1 MQSKIEFESF
11 FLTSRDQ
18 FLIKNIL
25 RSGIEKKILPGIP
38 ILIYCK
44 FEFQKEW
51 FVSDLKN
58 SSIRKFPFSRLSIDF
73 NLKREP
79 EQLVEIFKTQKKA
92 IGIRISECIEFY
104 EGEVIDIVFNSR
116 SQKDKVYNFHAIL
129 GLKTLEGKLR
139 LKISGTIF
147 NELIV
152 KKVKKGNVIR
162 IIPHLY
168 LIQNFGESV
177 NSNNDEEINLKN
189 FFSIPKGKVFK
200 KKILTKEMT
209 LYDFE
214 FENFKDNNDFR
225 FMNIKNFKRL
235 NYDTEILLGKYIQVG
250 KASVSKG
257 IMVINESYDLTPL
270 CFQSLTDLSNE
281 YPVPTIVIL
290 TNKMNPVSIPNFKLD
305 SFEFNGLYNC
315 LSISIEKFER
325 DEIFNLISENF
336 LKKKKLITG
345 SGFQLIKKILQNSN
359 LNFCLNVVSLSNIA
373 INGKNLHWI
382 CKNTLNFFNSIILNM
397 KEFIVLKLSKNHFN
411 KIHRSF

>member
-1 MQSKIEFESF
+1 MPSKKGFENS
-11 FLTSRDQ
+11 FLTPKDQ

-25 RSGIEKKILPGIP
+25 RLGIEKKILPGIP

-58 SSIRKFPFSRLSIDF
+58 SLIRKFPFSRLSVDF
-73 NLKREP
+73 NLKREY
-79 EQLVEIFKTQKKA
+79 EQLVEIFKAQKKA
-92 IGIRISECIEFY
+92 IGIRISECLEFY
-104 EGEVIDIVFNSR
+104 EGVVIDIVFNSI
-116 SQKDKVYNFHAIL
+116 SQEDNVNNFHAIL

-147 NELIV
+147 NELMV
-152 KKVKKGNVIR
+152 KNVKKGNVIR
-162 IIPHLY
+162 IIPNLY
-168 LIQNFGESV
+168 LIQNFGKSV
-177 NSNNDEEINLKN
+177 NSNSDQEINLKN

-200 KKILTKEMT
+200 RRILTKEMT
-209 LYDFE
+209 LHDFE

-225 FMNIKNFKRL
+225 FMNMKNFKRL
-235 NYDTEILLGKYIQVG
+235 NYNTEILLGNYIRVG

-270 CFQSLTDLSNE
+270 CFQSLTDLSGE
-281 YPVPTIVIL
+281 YPVPTIIIL
-290 TNKMNPVSIPNFKLD
+290 TNKMNPVSISNFKLD

-325 DEIFNLISENF
+325 NEVFNLISENF

-359 LNFCLNVVSLSNIA
+359 LNFCLSVVSLSKIS
-373 INGKNLHWI
+373 INGKDLHWI
-382 CKNTLNFFNSIILNM
+382 CKNTLDFFNSIILNM
-397 KEFIVLKLSKNHFN
+397 KEFIVLKLSKNNFN

>member
-1 MQSKIEFESF
+1 MQTKKGFEGF
-11 FLTSRDQ
+11 FLTPRDP

-25 RSGIEKKILPGIP
+25 RLGIEKKILPGIP

-58 SSIRKFPFSRLSIDF
+58 SLIRKFPFSRLSIDF
-73 NLKREP
+73 NLKRGS
-79 EQLVEIFKTQKKA
+79 EQLVEIFRAQKKA

-104 EGEVIDIVFNSR
+104 EGEVIDIIFNSR
-116 SQKDKVYNFHAIL
+116 SQEDKVCNFHAIL

-147 NELIV
+147 NELMV
-152 KKVKKGNVIR
+152 KKVKKGDVIR
-162 IIPHLY
+162 IIPNLY
-168 LIQNFGESV
+168 LIQNFGESL
-177 NSNNDEEINLKN
+177 NSNGCEKINLKN

-200 KKILTKEMT
+200 KRILTKEMT

-225 FMNIKNFKRL
+225 FMNMKNFKKL
-235 NYDTEILLGKYIQVG
+235 NYNTEILLGNYIQLG
-250 KASVSKG
+250 KTSISKG
-257 IMVINESYDLTPL
+257 IMIINESYDLTPL

-325 DEIFNLISENF
+325 DEVFNLISENF

-359 LNFCLNVVSLSNIA
+359 LNFCLTVVSLSNIA
-373 INGKNLHWI
+373 INGKDLHWI
-382 CKNTLNFFNSIILNM
+382 CKNTLDFFNSIILNM
-397 KEFIVLKLSKNHFN
+397 KDFITLKLSKNNFN
-411 KIHRSF
+411 KINRSF